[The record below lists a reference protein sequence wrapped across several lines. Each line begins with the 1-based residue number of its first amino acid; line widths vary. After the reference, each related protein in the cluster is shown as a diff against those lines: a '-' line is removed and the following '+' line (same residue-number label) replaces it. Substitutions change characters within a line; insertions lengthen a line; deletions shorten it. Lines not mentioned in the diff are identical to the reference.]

1 MGHAKRREFITH
13 KVNEINNQVVRGLPG
28 AFAAKLR
35 DLKIGT
41 CYFSVLVVLCPFSFV
56 WQKLDIKRI
65 KSICPPSCAAELC

>member
-41 CYFSVLVVLCPFSFV
+41 CYFSVLVVL
-56 WQKLDIKRI
+56 
-65 KSICPPSCAAELC
+65 